1 MVEFRNTEE
10 PDADWWSVVW
20 PDPGE
25 TLRTLGTDGRASFLD
40 LCCGTGRFTLAAP
53 ALVDGPVYAYDLDP
67 NALEVLSER
76 AADERIEIETIE
88 GDAMAVSELVEP
100 VEYVLFA
107 NTLHGVPEKTLLAE
121 RVREAIVPG
130 GRFVVINWIAASP
143 EETPVLG
150 EPRGPPEELRMTPA
164 ETVAAV
170 EPAGFEATET
180 VSVSP
185 HHYAVVFERTTPS
198 EL

>member
-25 TLRTLGTDGRASFLD
+25 TLRTLGAGDHASFLD

-53 ALVDGPVYAYDLDP
+53 ALVEGPVYGYDLDTA
-67 NALEVLSER
+67 ALEELSER
-76 AADERIEIETIE
+76 AADEGVAIETIE
-88 GDAMAVSELVEP
+88 GDAMAVSELAEP

-121 RVREAIVPG
+121 RVREAITPG
-130 GRFVVINWIAASP
+130 GRFVVINWIDASP

-150 EPRGPPEELRMTPA
+150 EPRGPPEELRMAPD

-170 EPAGFEATET
+170 EPAGFEASET

-185 HHYAVVFERTTPS
+185 HHYAVVFERAAPS
-198 EL
+198 EP